1 MLRAQRQGGR
11 DRQAEHLLHVD
22 RLVVRGGTDFPYRTA
37 AEHVK
42 GLADYGFS
50 ASDLRAIER
59 DNAVRLMPRL
69 KA

>member
-1 MLRAQRQGGR
+1 VL
-11 DRQAEHLLHVD
+11 
-22 RLVVRGGTDFPYRTA
+22 
-37 AEHVK
+37 

-50 ASDLRAIER
+50 ASDLQAIER